1 MKKNVLL
8 FAALCLMLLAA
19 LPVFGQVRST
29 IRPGQPAKAIFIAMD
44 SMDQHWLKL
53 TQGCMQQATK
63 LKIQFS
69 NNAPA
74 GKTDASQQVA
84 LVEDA
89 ITAKYDV
96 ILLAPL
102 NAQAL
107 IPVVNKAK
115 AAGIKVVLVD
125 TGLGTGANYDTLIA
139 TDNAAAARMAADALA
154 KEIGGSGKI
163 AIVNAQAGAG
173 TTMTRENAF
182 KEQIQSKYPG
192 ITIVGTQYS
201 DGDPTKALN
210 IATDFMRAN
219 PDLKGIYA
227 CNEGA
232 SKGVGQ
238 AVKQAG
244 KAGAVKVI
252 GFDLSAEITA
262 LIKDGTMQGTM
273 VQNPAAMGTKG
284 IQAGVDLLAGKSVQ
298 KLVDSGVTLGTK
310 ANIDKLQ

>member
-1 MKKNVLL
+1 MKKRVL
-8 FAALCLMLLAA
+8 FTAVCLILLAS
-19 LPVFGQVRST
+19 LPVFGQVKST
-29 IRPGQPAKAIFIAMD
+29 INPGQPAKAIFIAMD

-53 TQGCMQQATK
+53 TQGCQQQSAK
-63 LKIQFS
+63 LKIRFT

-89 ITAKYDV
+89 ITARYDV

-107 IPVVNKAK
+107 IPVVNKAT

-125 TGLGTGANYDTLIA
+125 TGLGTGANYGTLIA

-182 KEQIQSKYPG
+182 KEQIQSKYPN

-201 DGDPTKALN
+201 DGDPTRALN

-244 KAGAVKVI
+244 KAGTVKVI
-252 GFDLSAEITA
+252 GFDVSAEITA

-273 VQNPAAMGTKG
+273 IQNPTAMGTKG
-284 IQAGVDLLAGKSVQ
+284 IQAGVDLLSGKTVQ
-298 KLVDSGVTLGTK
+298 RLVDSGVTLGTK
-310 ANIDKLQ
+310 SNIDRLQ